1 MRSIWIRF
9 RTLLGMERPEQHKP
23 FLGIRPQDTEKPFY
37 RWLTVFILGL
47 SITWMMPRGRSL
59 QFSEFKEG
67 SISSQRIVAPFG
79 FEILKSDEE
88 YLRDRRLAAQA
99 VPPVFTRDREALQQ
113 VQAQMDQFFK
123 EVSRIE
129 PGQEISG
136 EWIAD
141 LKRKFPRLTLSEAG
155 WTLFAG
161 SIRDAVDWTRLG
173 QESRTIVR
181 DLMALGVMDEAK
193 TGFDSPDQRVLVDE
207 GNEEAA
213 YPFNRFNDLQEARI
227 KAAARVV
234 QAFPLP
240 PARSLAVEIVQSFIR
255 PTLKYQKGL
264 HETRIQEA
272 QSRVPRS
279 SGFVDENEK
288 ILDRNE
294 RVTPEIRKKLVSLE
308 TKITEK
314 GMQGGGI
321 RVVLPFTG
329 RLTFVFGLLF
339 IIGVYVR
346 LDKREILEK
355 TKSVLL
361 MSLMILLTSVVSFL
375 IFKIESSSQEALAG
389 QLTTPAAMGAM
400 LLASVFGDRI
410 GFAGSA
416 VLALLIGGIW
426 GNDFDVAAISFLTGV
441 VGVLVITRMRNR
453 RQLIQAILMMIAA
466 YLAGV
471 TAIGLL
477 RYMPFEDILRK
488 WPWGALNGLLIP
500 IVSYGFIAVVESTFD
515 IATDFALLELS
526 NLNHP
531 LMKRFSIEASGT
543 YHHSVLVGNMAEA
556 SAQAVGANS
565 LLARVGA
572 LYHDIG
578 KIEKPEYF
586 VENQIGNE
594 NPHRKLAPSM
604 SALILG
610 NHVKKGMELA
620 EKFGIPT
627 AVRDIMVQHHGRTV
641 MSFFY
646 QKAVSKQGQDAVN
659 EEDFR
664 YPGPLPQTK
673 EAAIVM
679 LADAVEASTRS
690 IKDPSPGRIKG
701 VIEDIVQERFQS
713 GELNESPITLRD
725 LEKIKESFL
734 ISLAGLFHT
743 RLEYPEKE
751 DGRGQVKTKKD
762 KDPEQ
767 AKPA

>member
-1 MRSIWIRF
+1 MRPVWTWFKI
-9 RTLLGMERPEQHKP
+9 LLGLGKSEKHRP
-23 FLGIRPQDTEKPFY
+23 FLGIRPQDTEKSFY

-67 SISSQRIVAPFG
+67 SISSQRVVAPFG

-88 YLRDRRLAAQA
+88 YLRDRQLAAQG
-99 VPPVFTRDREALQQ
+99 VLPVFSRDRGALPQ

-123 EVSRIE
+123 AVSGME
-129 PGQEISG
+129 PGQGDTE
-136 EWIAD
+136 ERVED

-155 WTLFAG
+155 WTLLARTVREG
-161 SIRDAVDWTRLG
+161 VEWTRLG
-173 QESRTIVR
+173 QESRTLVR
-181 DLMALGVMDEAK
+181 DAMALGVVDESK
-193 TGFDSPDQRVLVDE
+193 SIFNSPDQRLLVDE

-213 YPFNRFNDLQEARI
+213 YPSSRFSDMQEARI
-227 KAAARVV
+227 KAASRVV
-234 QAFPLP
+234 QVFPLP
-240 PARSLAVEIVQSFIR
+240 PVRNLAVELVQSFIR
-255 PTLKYQKGL
+255 PTLNYQKEL
-264 HETRIQEA
+264 HERRIQEA

-288 ILDRNE
+288 IVDRNE

-321 RVVLPFTG
+321 RVVLPFMG
-329 RLTFVFGLLF
+329 RLAFVFGLLF
-339 IIGVYVR
+339 IMGVYIR
-346 LDKREILEK
+346 LEKSEILTK
-355 TKSVLL
+355 TKSILL
-361 MSLMILLTSVVSFL
+361 MSLIILLTSGVSFL

-389 QLTTPAAMGAM
+389 QLTPAAMGAM

-416 VLALLIGGIW
+416 VLSLLIGGIW

-477 RYMPFEDILRK
+477 RYMPFGDILRR

-500 IVSYGFIAVVESTFD
+500 IVSYGFIAMVESTFD

-526 NLNHP
+526 SLSHP

-556 SAQAVGANS
+556 AAQAVGANS

-620 EKFGIPT
+620 EKYGIPT

-646 QKAVSKQGQDAVN
+646 QKAVSKKGEDAVN

-751 DGRGQVKTKKD
+751 DGREQVKTKKD
-762 KDPEQ
+762 RDQEQ
-767 AKPA
+767 RKPA